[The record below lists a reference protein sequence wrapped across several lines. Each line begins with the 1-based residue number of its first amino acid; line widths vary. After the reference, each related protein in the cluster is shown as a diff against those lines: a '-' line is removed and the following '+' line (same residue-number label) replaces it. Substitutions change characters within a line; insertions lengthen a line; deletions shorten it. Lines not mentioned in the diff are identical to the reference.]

1 MSMQT
6 VPMQTMS
13 LQRRIRRHLQPRTL
27 VVNLSLLVIVV
38 ICLLPFV
45 WSVSSSLKGRDELFQ
60 TLPSLFPR
68 NPTLGNYYWIFTRRD
83 MSMIPLNMLNSFKVT
98 LGAVVIQTALAT
110 MSGYAFARLEF
121 KGRDLM
127 FYSLIML
134 LFIPRA
140 GGLMAVYELMDF
152 LNLRNSHLGLMLL
165 FPSAIS
171 TAVFIMR
178 QTFLGVPRELEESAI
193 LDGANTWQV
202 FLNVGIP
209 LAKGGMV
216 VVALFEFLYV
226 WGEYLVTRTL
236 IDFPELQ
243 TLSVAV
249 SKISGW
255 AALFTSSA
263 FSTYGAEAAAHVV
276 AMGPVILIFILMQK
290 WFIRGLTEGI
300 LKM

>member
-1 MSMQT
+1 M
-6 VPMQTMS
+6 VGS
-13 LQRRIRRHLQPRTL
+13 LRRNLRTDTL
-27 VVNLSLLVIVV
+27 LVNLSLLLIVLV
-38 ICLLPFV
+38 CLLPFV

-60 TLPSLFPR
+60 AVPSLLPKE
-68 NPTLGNYYWIFTRRD
+68 PTLGNYYWIFTRRD
-83 MSMIPLNMLNSFKVT
+83 MSMIPINMVNSFKVT
-98 LGAVVIQTALAT
+98 LLAVVIQTALAT
-110 MSGYAFARLEF
+110 MAGYGFARLEF
-121 KGRDLM
+121 KGRDLL

-134 LFIPRA
+134 IFIPRA

-152 LNLRNSHLGLMLL
+152 LNLRNSHLGLALL
-165 FPSAIS
+165 FSSAIS
-171 TAVFIMR
+171 VAVFIMR
-178 QTFLGVPRELEESAI
+178 QNFLGVPRELEESAI
-193 LDGANTWQV
+193 IEGANTWQI
-202 FLNVGIP
+202 FLYVAVP

-226 WGEYLVTRTL
+226 WGEYLMTLTL
-236 IDFPELQ
+236 IDYPELQ

-276 AMGPVILIFILMQK
+276 AMTPVIIIFIVMQR
-290 WFIRGLTEGI
+290 WFIRGLSEGV

>member
-1 MSMQT
+1 M
-6 VPMQTMS
+6 VAS
-13 LQRRIRRHLQPRTL
+13 LKRNFRKDNLL
-27 VVNLSLLVIVV
+27 VNLSLLFIVAM
-38 ICLLPFV
+38 CLLPFV
-45 WSVSSSLKGRDELFQ
+45 WSVSSSLKGREELFQ
-60 TLPSLFPR
+60 TMPSLLPKQ
-68 NPTLGNYYWIFTRRD
+68 PTLGNYQWIFTRRD
-83 MSMIPLNMLNSFKVT
+83 MSMIPINMLNSFKVT
-98 LGAVVIQTALAT
+98 LMAVVIQTTLAT
-110 MSGYAFARLEF
+110 MAGYAFARLEF

-127 FYSLIML
+127 FYSLILL

-140 GGLMAVYELMDF
+140 GGLMAVYELMNF
-152 LNLRNSHLGLMLL
+152 LNLRNSHLGLALL
-165 FPSAIS
+165 FSSAMS
-171 TAVFIMR
+171 TAVFVMR
-178 QTFLGVPRELEESAI
+178 QNFLSVPRELEESAI

-202 FLNVGIP
+202 FLQVAAP

-226 WGEYLVTRTL
+226 WGEYLMTRTL

-249 SKISGW
+249 ATISGW

-276 AMGPVILIFILMQK
+276 AMAPVILIFILMQK
-290 WFIRGLTEGI
+290 WFIRGLTDGI